1 MSSTRVSRQVKA
13 PRARVYNALVDPN
26 AIAKWKV
33 PSGMTCH
40 VHSFDGREGGRFR
53 ISLTYDAPTGVGKTT
68 ARTDTYHGRF
78 VPNERVVEVDEFET
92 ADPALRGEM
101 TITLTLTD
109 AEGGAEVVG
118 LHEGLP
124 PGVSVADN
132 EAGWRMALAR
142 LAELVEA
149 E

>member
-53 ISLTYDAPTGVGKTT
+53 ISLTCDAPTGVGKTT

-109 AEGGAEVVG
+109 AESGTEVVG
-118 LHEGLP
+118 VHEGLP

-142 LAELVEA
+142 LAALVEA